1 MNFFDCLIEDFHSSV
16 SSCSHKDYPYNGKNK
31 WQDLGQSELVMQ
43 RESAYELDGVGFNLV
58 TSKVFDDRITVIG
71 DDLTQI
77 NGNRKFAR
85 VSVISI
91 DDVDDEQK
99 AYDLIRKIEY
109 VKYHFFPKG
118 YMMRTSSR
126 SHKEVVRLSKS
137 ALNQNISF
145 ENVGNLLID
154 SYKKNSSVKAVHTF
168 FITEKSVDYKS
179 LEALA
184 VKNHSITEALN
195 HIMNNVNFDCSTC
208 NLKPICDEV
217 EGMRELHFKSA
228 EKNGMQTKCRG
239 KSPLHFYIDM
249 VKE

>member
-1 MNFFDCLIEDFHSSV
+1 MNFFDSLIDDFYNCV
-16 SSCSHKDYPYNGKNK
+16 SSYGYKDYSYNSESK

-58 TSKVFDDRITVIG
+58 TSRAFDDKITVIG
-71 DDLTQI
+71 DDLAQI
-77 NGNRKFAR
+77 NGDRKFAR

-91 DDVDDEQK
+91 DDVADEQR

-118 YMMRTSSR
+118 YMIRTSSR

-137 ALNQNISF
+137 ALKQGATF
-145 ENVGNLLID
+145 EKIGNLLID
-154 SYKKNSSVKAVHTF
+154 KYKSNPAIKAVHTF
-168 FITEKSVDYKS
+168 FVTEKSVDYKM

-184 VKNHSITEALN
+184 VKNHSITETLN
-195 HIMNNVNFDCSTC
+195 HIMNNVNFDCSSC

-228 EKNGMQTKCRG
+228 EKQGM
-239 KSPLHFYIDM
+239 
-249 VKE
+249 

>member
-1 MNFFDCLIEDFHSSV
+1 MNFFDSLIDDFYNCV
-16 SSCSHKDYPYNGKNK
+16 SSYGYKDYSYNSKSK

-58 TSKVFDDRITVIG
+58 TSKAFDDKITVIG
-71 DDLTQI
+71 DDLAQI
-77 NGNRKFAR
+77 NGDRKFAR

-91 DDVDDEQK
+91 DDVADEQR

-118 YMMRTSSR
+118 YMIRTSSR

-137 ALNQNISF
+137 ALKQGATF
-145 ENVGNLLID
+145 EKIGNLLID
-154 SYKKNSSVKAVHTF
+154 KYKSNPAIKAVHTF
-168 FITEKSVDYKS
+168 FVTEKSVDYKM

-184 VKNHSITEALN
+184 VKNHSITETLN
-195 HIMNNVNFDCSTC
+195 HIMNNVNFDCSSC

-228 EKNGMQTKCRG
+228 ENQKM
-239 KSPLHFYIDM
+239 
-249 VKE
+249 

>member
-1 MNFFDCLIEDFHSSV
+1 MNFFDSLIDDFYNCV
-16 SSCSHKDYPYNGKNK
+16 SSYGYKDYSYNSKSK

-58 TSKVFDDRITVIG
+58 TSKAFDDKITVIG
-71 DDLTQI
+71 DDLAQI
-77 NGNRKFAR
+77 NGDRKFAR

-91 DDVDDEQK
+91 DDVDDEQR

-118 YMMRTSSR
+118 YMIRTSSR

-137 ALNQNISF
+137 ALKQGATF
-145 ENVGNLLID
+145 EKIGNLLID
-154 SYKKNSSVKAVHTF
+154 KYKSNPAIKAVHTF
-168 FITEKSVDYKS
+168 FVTEKSIDYKM

-184 VKNHSITEALN
+184 VKNHSITETLN
-195 HIMNNVNFDCSTC
+195 HIMNNVNFDCSSC

-228 EKNGMQTKCRG
+228 EKQGM
-239 KSPLHFYIDM
+239 
-249 VKE
+249 